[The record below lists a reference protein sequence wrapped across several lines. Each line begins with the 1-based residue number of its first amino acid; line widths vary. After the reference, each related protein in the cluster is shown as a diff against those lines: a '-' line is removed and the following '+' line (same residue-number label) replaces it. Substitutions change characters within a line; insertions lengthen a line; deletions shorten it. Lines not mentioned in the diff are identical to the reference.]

1 MGAVSIYLLINLL
14 FYLLINLC
22 GWGGGGMGADWGWLS
37 RSGQGPLSLCHPQ
50 PPLSFL
56 GPCSPPSP
64 SPFASNLLYGF
75 ALPEGILVLVLR
87 DPACV
92 CLIPPAATTTTK
104 LINSLDQGQLAGL
117 RLSIPGVLPVTGQVG
132 TMMLPL

>member
-22 GWGGGGMGADWGWLS
+22 GWGGGGMVGGGLADPDRALCLCVI
-37 RSGQGPLSLCHPQ
+37 PNSLLP
-50 PPLSFL
+50 FL

-64 SPFASNLLYGF
+64 SPFPSDLLYGF
-75 ALPEGILVLVLR
+75 ALLEGILVLVLR

-117 RLSIPGVLPVTGQVG
+117 RLSIPGVLLVTGQVG
-132 TMMLPL
+132 TMMLPF